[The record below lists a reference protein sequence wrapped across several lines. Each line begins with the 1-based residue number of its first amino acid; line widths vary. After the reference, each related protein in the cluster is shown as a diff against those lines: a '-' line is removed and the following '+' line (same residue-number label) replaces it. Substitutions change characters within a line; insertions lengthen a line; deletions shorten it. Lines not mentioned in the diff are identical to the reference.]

1 MYALHTWH
9 KFFIYLPVYLTGGSS
24 LVICC
29 PFLTQSK
36 LEKIISNTPVIKTAA
51 FLNGKIV
58 GIILLKLFSL
68 KKCNTP
74 APNKIAEYIARKK
87 KDRKSTRL
95 KSSHVSISY
104 AVFY

>member
-1 MYALHTWH
+1 
-9 KFFIYLPVYLTGGSS
+9 KFAGKIAIINNAKSL

-29 PFLTQSK
+29 PFFIQSK

-87 KDRKSTRL
+87 TFIL
-95 KSSHVSISY
+95 TPSHFSLLFIITCLVTILGLY
-104 AVFY
+104 H